1 MSNASYEE
9 EEVEEIVDG
18 IFSGNKRYLAR
29 AITYVENDYPE
40 GKEIMRR
47 IHARTG
53 RAHVIGLTG
62 FPGVG
67 KSTLV
72 SKLTEEFRKRGKKVG
87 IVAVDPG
94 SPFTGGALLGD
105 RLRMDG
111 FDVNRNLWV
120 DPGVFFRSM
129 SSRGRAGGLAA
140 KTGDVVRLMDAFG
153 FDVVLVETVGAGQ
166 SEVDIVEVAD
176 TSIVILMP
184 EMGDEIQINKAGIL
198 EIGDI
203 YVVNKADLEGADK
216 TVRWLKAMLMMDE
229 GAVEMLSK
237 TTHADEAK
245 VVSGEIFEGIKK
257 GWIPPV
263 LKTIA
268 DKGDGIKELAD
279 AIENHYRFMVESGML
294 DERRKRR
301 IKRELFELVMDE
313 VKKRIKTEMNYREI
327 IENILKNEIDPHSAA
342 EEIVKKLVRA

>member
-1 MSNASYEE
+1 MKDYNE
-9 EEVEEIVDG
+9 EEVEELVKG
-18 IFSGNKRYLAR
+18 ILGGNRRALAR

-40 GKEIMRR
+40 GKEILRR
-47 IHARTG
+47 IHKNTG
-53 RAHVIGLTG
+53 KAHIVGLTG

-67 KSTLV
+67 KSTIV
-72 SKLTEEFRKRGKKVG
+72 SKLTQEFRKRGKTVG

-111 FDVNRNLWV
+111 FDVSRNLWI

-140 KTGDVVRLMDAFG
+140 KTGDVVRLMDAYG
-153 FDVVLVETVGAGQ
+153 FDIVFVETVGAGQ

-184 EMGDEIQINKAGIL
+184 EIGDDIQMNKAGIL

-216 TVRWLKAMLMMDE
+216 TVEWLKSML
-229 GAVEMLSK
+229 EMGEELAK
-237 TTHADEAK
+237 ATELTHAAGGKMASGK
-245 VVSGEIFEGIKK
+245 VFSYETET
-257 GWIPPV
+257 GWKPPII
-263 LKTIA
+263 KTIA
-268 DKGDGIKELAD
+268 DRGKGIKELAD
-279 AIENHYRFMVESGML
+279 AIEKHYKYLKETCL
-294 DERRKRR
+294 LKERREMRV
-301 IKRELFELVMDE
+301 KRELFELVAEEIKKIIKARMDYGDI
-313 VKKRIKTEMNYREI
+313 VQRVLN
-327 IENILKNEIDPHSAA
+327 NEIDLHTAA
-342 EEIVKKLVRA
+342 EEIVKRLVGA